1 MPTLDIS
8 RFDGG
13 LDLRKGIAVND
24 ANRQVQLENAF
35 VTNGLALQKRPGLRK
50 STVLPR
56 GTSGLFYLD
65 GAPCVFHV
73 VSPISLPSPFRGYKL
88 TPKVAGAPTL
98 DIRNVMYVD
107 AFNGFIYGAFQMS
120 DNTTEHHYFDN
131 SASTYV
137 ADANCPHSAIVM
149 KAGSKLFSPGV
160 GGQTLR
166 FSRTGNARDWTEA
179 NNAGFLATGLHARGA
194 REINALGLYKNSLVV
209 LSRDNAQIWEIDPDP
224 VKMRLSSVVEN
235 VGSKY
240 NNTVQGMAGDLYF
253 LNDYGFRG
261 LTTLMYTNN
270 LADSDIGS
278 PIDKIVRAEVLKG
291 MPDQQPFSMY
301 FYGTGQYMTWINRQM
316 LVYSYSRASKIAA
329 WSRYTFPAIGGRL
342 SAMAEGGG
350 DAFFRSDDTIYKLDA
365 TTYTDDGKVF
375 NVVIQLP
382 YLDLKKPGR
391 LKHVYG
397 IDLVMEGNATV
408 SVGWDSRDETAFTHP
423 VEVSGNTRAG
433 EIIPVGCTGTE
444 FSIKVVN
451 SDDKP
456 FRLDS
461 ITVHFDDLGVF

>member
-35 VTNGLALQKRPGLRK
+35 VTNGLALQKRPGLRRG
-50 STVLPR
+50 TTLPA
-56 GTSGLFYLD
+56 GTSGLFYMD
-65 GAPCVFHV
+65 GAPCVFYGV
-73 VSPISLPSPFRGYKL
+73 GNITLPAPFRGFKL
-88 TPKVAGAPTL
+88 TPRGAEAEKAIKSVRYL
-98 DIRNVMYVD
+98 DV
-107 AFNGFIYGAFQMS
+107 FNGFIYGAFQMA
-120 DNTTEHHYFDN
+120 DNSVRHHYFDG
-131 SASTYV
+131 SANTNITDY
-137 ADANCPHSAIVM
+137 NCPHSAIVM

-166 FSRTGNARDWTEA
+166 FSRTGNARDWTEV
-179 NNAGFLATGLHARGA
+179 NNAGFLPTGLNARGS
-194 REINALGLYKNSLVV
+194 REINALGLYKNNLVV

-240 NNTVQGMAGDLYF
+240 NNTVQGVAGDLYF
-253 LNDYGFRG
+253 LNDYGFRS

-270 LADSDIGS
+270 LADNDIGS
-278 PIDKIVRAEVLKG
+278 PIDKIVRAESLRS
-291 MPDQQPFSMY
+291 MPDRPPFSMY

-316 LVYSYSRASKIAA
+316 LVYTHSRASKIAA
-329 WSRYTFPAIGGRL
+329 WSRYTFAALGGRI
-342 SAMAEGGG
+342 SAMAEGAG
-350 DAFFRSDDTIYKLDA
+350 DAFFRCDDTIYMLDA
-365 TTYTDDGKVF
+365 TNYMDDGKVF

-391 LKHVYG
+391 LKRLYG
-397 IDLVMEGNATV
+397 IDLVMEGDARI
-408 SVGWDSRDETAFTHP
+408 SVGWDSRDETAFTP
-423 VEVSGNTRAG
+423 AVEVSGNTRAG
-433 EIIPVGCTGTE
+433 EIIPMECTGTE

-451 SDDKP
+451 SDAKP

-461 ITVHFDDLGVF
+461 ITIHFDDLGVF